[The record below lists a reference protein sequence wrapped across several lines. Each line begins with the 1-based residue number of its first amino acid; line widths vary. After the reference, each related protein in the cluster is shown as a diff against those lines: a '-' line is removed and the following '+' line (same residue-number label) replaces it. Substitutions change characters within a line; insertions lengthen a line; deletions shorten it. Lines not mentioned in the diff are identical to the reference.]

1 MDPILAELIKAV
13 LLDVVKIIGPALI
26 ASIATYKVT
35 KIQYDLKLK
44 ELKSSQSFKAKETL
58 LEHYKYQKDK
68 INEGYNSLTSSL
80 AQILGFAFENNDNK
94 EEIDDLV
101 SAGVSASDMYISM
114 APFDIKITLRDME
127 ASNLSDIA
135 EYEKLISY
143 EEKSKKLKIT
153 RNISELKDTIYLLIE
168 VYSFLGRCNQIMLEN
183 QIQNLFQGYLKSA

>member
-58 LEHYKYQKDK
+58 LEH
-68 INEGYNSLTSSL
+68 SLTSSL